1 MSNNPQV
8 EEFRA
13 AHKSVGSVITA
24 GGTTLEVFASE
35 HDMVKFLFLGPTIDC
50 WFELSN
56 ADAYKLCNLIEEAV

>member
-1 MSNNPQV
+1 MSSNPQV

-13 AHKSVGSVITA
+13 AHKSVGSVTTA

-35 HDMVKFLFLGPTIDC
+35 NGMMKFLFLGPAIDY

-56 ADAYKLCNLIEEAV
+56 ADAYELCNLIEEAI